1 MISGP
6 SILFCCCS
14 LMKQAIRQERI
25 VEIVNQSGFAS
36 IEDLASTFNV
46 THQTIR
52 RDLNELDKQQKIQRY
67 HGGAGLSSTVSNA
80 PYSNRKIQHLED
92 KQRIAECIAQKI
104 PDYSSMFINIGTT
117 TEAIAQALM
126 KHHGLTVITN
136 NLHVA
141 SIMSRKDDFKI
152 IIAGGVVRNRDGGI
166 MGEATID
173 FVSQFKVD
181 YAIIGISGIDD
192 SGDLLDFDYQ
202 EVRVSKA
209 IVSNSRNIF
218 LAADHS
224 KFGRDAMTRLGNI
237 SQVHHVF
244 TSAVPPDSI
253 RKILK
258 QNQIQLTV
266 V

>member
-1 MISGP
+1 
-6 SILFCCCS
+6 
-14 LMKQAIRQERI
+14 MKQPERLTRI
-25 VEIVNQSGFAS
+25 LELVNQSGFIT
-36 IEDLASTFNV
+36 IEDLANTFDV

-52 RDLNELDKQQKIQRY
+52 RDLKLLDDEGLIQRF
-67 HGGAGLSSTVSNA
+67 HGGAGQSSTVSNT
-80 PYSNRKIQHLED
+80 PYSNRKISFPEE
-92 KQRIAECIAQKI
+92 KKRIATRIAEEI
-104 PDYSSMFINIGTT
+104 PDFASMFINIGTT
-117 TEAIAQALM
+117 TEAIADALM
-126 KHHGLTVITN
+126 NHTGLTIITN

-181 YAIIGISGIDD
+181 YAIIGISGIDE

-209 IVSNSRNIF
+209 IVENSRNIF

-237 SQVHHVF
+237 TQVDRVF
-244 TSAVPPDSI
+244 TSAMPPP
-253 RKILK
+253 KIVELLK
-258 QNQIQLTV
+258 KHKVALTIA
-266 V
+266 

>member
-1 MISGP
+1 
-6 SILFCCCS
+6 
-14 LMKQAIRQERI
+14 MKQPERHSRI
-25 VEIVNQSGFAS
+25 LDIVNRSGFAS
-36 IEDLASTFNV
+36 IEELANQCQV
-46 THQTIR
+46 TQQTIR
-52 RDLNELDKQQKIQRY
+52 RDLNVLDESGLIQRY
-67 HGGAGLSSTVSNA
+67 HGGAGQSSTVSNT
-80 PYSNRKIQHLED
+80 PYSNRKVSFPEE
-92 KQRIAECIAQKI
+92 KKRIAEAIASEI
-104 PDYSSMFINIGTT
+104 PDFASMFINIGTT
-117 TEAIAQALM
+117 TEAIADALM
-126 KHHGLTVITN
+126 AHKGLTVITN

-166 MGEATID
+166 MGEATVD

-181 YAIIGISGIDD
+181 YAIIGISGIDM

-209 IVSNSRNIF
+209 IVENSRNIF

-237 SQVHHVF
+237 TQVDRVY
-244 TSAVPPDSI
+244 TSAPPPTAI
-253 RKILK
+253 TELLK
-258 QNQIQLTV
+258 RHQIALKV

>member
-1 MISGP
+1 
-6 SILFCCCS
+6 
-14 LMKQAIRQERI
+14 MKQVLRQERI
-25 VEIVNQSGFAS
+25 IEIVSQSGFAS
-36 IEDLASTFNV
+36 IEELANTFKV
-46 THQTIR
+46 TQQTIR
-52 RDLNELDKQQKIQRY
+52 RDLTELHKQKKIQRY

-80 PYSNRKIQHLED
+80 PYSNRKIQHLDD
-92 KQRIAECIAQKI
+92 KQRIAEAIARKI

-117 TEAIAQALM
+117 TEAIAHALL
-126 KHHGLTVITN
+126 KHKGLTIITN

-181 YAIIGISGIDD
+181 YAIIGISGIDE

-244 TSAVPPDSI
+244 TSAPPPLSI
-253 RKILK
+253 VNILK
-258 QNQIQLTV
+258 QNNVSLSIV
-266 V
+266 

>member
-1 MISGP
+1 
-6 SILFCCCS
+6 
-14 LMKQAIRQERI
+14 MKQTERHTRI
-25 VEIVNQSGFAS
+25 IEIVTNSGFAT
-36 IEDLASTFNV
+36 IEELANKFDV
-46 THQTIR
+46 TQQTIR
-52 RDLNELDKQQKIQRY
+52 RDLKELDNDNKIQRF
-67 HGGAGLSSTVSNA
+67 HGGAGLNSSTLNTS
-80 PYSNRKIQHLED
+80 YSNRKVSFLKE
-92 KQRIAECIAQKI
+92 KQNIAKEVAKTI
-104 PDYSSMFINIGTT
+104 PDNSSLFINIGTT
-117 TEAIAQALM
+117 TEAIAQALLN
-126 KHHGLTVITN
+126 HHDLTIITN

-141 SIMSRKDDFKI
+141 SILSTKDDFKI
-152 IIAGGVVRNRDGGI
+152 IIAGGVVRNRDGGV

-209 IVSNSRNIF
+209 IINNSRNIF

-244 TSAVPPDSI
+244 TSTTPSNSI
-253 RKILK
+253 QSILDE
-258 QNQIQLTV
+258 NNIELTIC
-266 V
+266 

>member
-1 MISGP
+1 
-6 SILFCCCS
+6 
-14 LMKQAIRQERI
+14 MKQTERHARI
-25 VEIVNQSGFAS
+25 IEIVNSSGFAT
-36 IEDLASTFNV
+36 IEELATKFDV
-46 THQTIR
+46 TPQTIR
-52 RDLNELDKQQKIQRY
+52 RDLKELDAEHKIQRF
-67 HGGAGLSSTVSNA
+67 HGGAGLSSTILNT
-80 PYSNRKIQHLED
+80 PYSNRKVAFLKE
-92 KQRIAECIAQKI
+92 KQRIAECVANEI
-104 PDYSSMFINIGTT
+104 PDHSSIFINIGTT
-117 TEAIAQALM
+117 TEAIAQALLN
-126 KHHGLTVITN
+126 HNDLTIITN

-141 SIMSRKDDFKI
+141 SIMSSKDDFKI

-181 YAIIGISGIDD
+181 FAIIGISGIDD

-209 IVSNSRNIF
+209 IVKNSRNIL

-237 SQVHHVF
+237 TEVQHVI
-244 TSAVPPDSI
+244 TSAEPPQSI
-253 RKILK
+253 IDLLQKENIKLS
-258 QNQIQLTV
+258 V

>member
-1 MISGP
+1 
-6 SILFCCCS
+6 
-14 LMKQAIRQERI
+14 MKQPERHARI
-25 VEIVNQSGFAS
+25 LDIVNRSGFAS
-36 IEDLASTFNV
+36 IEDLASQCQV
-46 THQTIR
+46 TQQTIR
-52 RDLNELDKQQKIQRY
+52 RDLKALDDAGHLQRY
-67 HGGAGLSSTVSNA
+67 HGGAGQSSTVSNT
-80 PYSNRKIQHLED
+80 PYSNRKISFPEE
-92 KQRIAECIAQKI
+92 KKRIADAIAREI
-104 PDYSSMFINIGTT
+104 PDYASMFINIGTT
-117 TEAIAQALM
+117 TEAIADALM
-126 KHHGLTVITN
+126 GHKGLTIITN

-181 YAIIGISGIDD
+181 FAIIGISGIDM

-237 SQVHHVF
+237 TQVDRVF
-244 TSAVPPDSI
+244 TSAPPPPAI
-253 RKILK
+253 TELLARHQVTLNI
-258 QNQIQLTV
+258 V
-266 V
+266 